1 MKVERFI
8 QNAPVAVVHFDGQAQ
23 GGEAFES
30 IKWLKLFVQGKQIR
44 LTIHKAKINPVH
56 APEVQMLQLRAT
68 IGQQRQIVLKAGE
81 THEMR

>member
-8 QNAPVAVVHFDGQAQ
+8 HDVPVVHFDGQAQ

-30 IKWLKLFVQGKQIR
+30 IKWLKLFVQGKQIPFP
-44 LTIHKAKINPVH
+44 IHKTIINPVL

-68 IGQQRQIVLKAGE
+68 IGQQRQILLKAGE
-81 THEMR
+81 ILK